1 MKYTLGEAAKAVG
14 KSKSTISKAI
24 KNGTLSANR
33 LHNGR
38 FEIDPSELFRVYEK
52 RSETPKGERMN
63 TPSET
68 LENAVKMARI
78 EERLEASER
87 RNKELEED
95 RDKWRQQATAL
106 LTHKEE
112 PSKSF
117 LKKLIGK

>member
-1 MKYTLGEAAKAVG
+1 MKYTLGEAAKASG

-24 KNGTLSANR
+24 KNGTISANR
-33 LHNGR
+33 LSNGR
-38 FEIDPSELFRVYEK
+38 FEIDASELFRVFKK
-52 RSETPKGERMN
+52 RSETDNKERMS
-63 TPSET
+63 TSPET

-106 LTHKEE
+106 LED
-112 PSKSF
+112 KSGRKGF
-117 LKKLIGK
+117 WKGLFKG